1 MLTAGSR
8 LGSYEVIALLGA
20 GGMGEVYRAHDARLG
35 RDVALK
41 ILPQHF
47 ASDPERLARF
57 KREAQVLAAI
67 THPNIGAIF
76 GVEESVVDGARVEAL
91 VLELVE
97 GQTLAE
103 RISQGAIPLEEALP
117 IAKQIA
123 EALEAAHAQG
133 IVHRDLKPANVKITP
148 GGIVKVL
155 DFGLA
160 KLAEPETAASTTAP
174 VAFSISPTITSPAAT
189 GLGVV
194 LGTAAYMSPE
204 QAKGR
209 PADKYCDMWAFGA
222 VLYEMLTGR
231 RAFVGEDVGET
242 LAEVIKANVPWDALP
257 PETPPAIRRLLK
269 RCLVKDRRLRIA
281 DAGVA
286 RLEVD
291 EGLNELRAPAV
302 PTTVPSPRSR
312 WYGLLVPVA
321 AAVVTAAATGFG
333 VWEFARPTP
342 PPAPVPTRFTIELPQ
357 DVRLAVSTVQRVA
370 ITRDGRRLIY
380 NGIRGLSAQLYVRS
394 LDQLQS
400 QAIPGVEGVMG
411 AVFVSPDGE
420 WVGYNDV
427 REAKFKK
434 VRISGGP
441 PATIFD
447 NPGPGAGGFRGASWG
462 STGTIVFATTASP
475 ALMQVSDA
483 GGTPQPLT
491 KPQNG
496 ELHSSPH
503 FLPDGRALLFTISG
517 QGMPDRVAVV
527 RLDDRQPRVLLAGSS
542 PRFAESGHIVFLR
555 ERALWAVPF
564 DRDRLA
570 VAGEA
575 VPVLEGIAVAAIANA
590 AVFEIAANG
599 TLVYNPAAG
608 ATQVQ
613 RTLVWVDRQGREE
626 PVAAP
631 PRAYAYARLSPDGT
645 QLALDIRD
653 QESDIWLWNIAR
665 GTLSRFT
672 FERVPD
678 RAPMWSADGRRILF
692 ESDRAGSGNLF
703 WQSADGTGKVEQLA
717 EGNLLYP
724 SGVSPDGTRALFTGT
739 QNDVM
744 SVTLDGTRHVE
755 PVVQTPF
762 LERNATV
769 SPDGR
774 WMAYESNAST
784 RPEIYV
790 RPYPNVSTGQWLVST
805 NGGTRPLWAHSGREL
820 FYLAP
825 DGALMRVALEAGVT
839 WAAGVPTRL
848 FAGPYL
854 DADANALVGRTYDIS
869 LDDRRFLMIKD
880 QDARA
885 ATGPSLIVVEH
896 WTEELKKLAK

>member
-1 MLTAGSR
+1 ML
-8 LGSYEVIALLGA
+8 
-20 GGMGEVYRAHDARLG
+20 
-35 RDVALK
+35 
-41 ILPQHF
+41 
-47 ASDPERLARF
+47 AS
-57 KREAQVLAAI
+57 I

-76 GVEESVVDGARVEAL
+76 GLEDSLLDGVRVEAL

-103 RISQGAIPLEEALP
+103 RISQGPVPLEEALP
-117 IAKQIA
+117 TARQIA
-123 EALEAAHAQG
+123 EALEAAPAQG
-133 IVHRDLKPANVKITP
+133 IIHRDLKPANVKITP

-160 KLAEPETAASTTAP
+160 KLAEPETAASGTMGPT
-174 VAFSISPTITSPAAT
+174 AFSMSPTITSPAAT

-194 LGTAAYMSPE
+194 LGTASYMSPE

-231 RAFVGEDVGET
+231 RAFEGEDVGET
-242 LAEVIKANVPWDALP
+242 LAEVIKANVRWDALP
-257 PETPPAIRRLLK
+257 EGTPPAILRLLR
-269 RCLVKDRRLRIA
+269 RCLVKDRKVRVG

-286 RLEVD
+286 RLEID
-291 EGLNELRAPAV
+291 EGLNELRAPSVA
-302 PTTVPSPRSR
+302 PTVQSPRSR

-321 AAVVTAAATGFG
+321 AAVTTAEATGLG
-333 VWEFARPTP
+333 AWQFARSDSP
-342 PPAPVPTRFTIELPQ
+342 PPSVATRFTIELPQ
-357 DVRLAVSTVQRVA
+357 DVRLTPNTVQRVA
-370 ITRDGRRLIY
+370 ITRDGRRMIY
-380 NGIRGLSAQLYVRS
+380 NGIRGPSSQLYVRS

-400 QAIPGVEGVMG
+400 LAIPGVEGFIG
-411 AVFVSPDGE
+411 AIFVSPDGE
-420 WVGYNDV
+420 WVGYNDA

-434 VRISGGP
+434 VRLSGGP

-447 NPGPGAGGFRGASWG
+447 SPGPGAAGFRGASWG

-491 KPQNG
+491 KPRNG
-496 ELHSSPH
+496 EVHSSPH
-503 FLPDGRALLFTISG
+503 FLPDGRALLFTISSE
-517 QGMPDRVAVV
+517 GMPDRVAVV

-564 DRDRLA
+564 NRDRLA
-570 VAGEA
+570 VAGDA
-575 VPVLEGIAVAAIANA
+575 VPVLEGVTMASAANA

-599 TLVYNPAAG
+599 TLVYNPAA
-608 ATQVQ
+608 AAAQAQ

-626 PVAAP
+626 PIPAP
-631 PRAYAYARLSPDGT
+631 PRAYAYPRLSPDGT

-653 QESDIWLWNIAR
+653 QENDIWLWNIAR

-672 FERVPD
+672 FERVID

-692 ESDRAGSGNLF
+692 ESDHAGAGNLF
-703 WQSADGTGKVEQLA
+703 WQSADGTGKPEQLA
-717 EGNLLYP
+717 EGNLLFP
-724 SGVSPDGTRALFTGT
+724 SGVSPDGTRALFNGT
-739 QNDVM
+739 QNDLM
-744 SVTLDGTRHVE
+744 SVTLDGTRRVE
-755 PVVQTPF
+755 SLVQTPF
-762 LERNATV
+762 IERNAIV

-774 WMAYESNAST
+774 WMAYESNASS

-790 RPYPNVSTGQWLVST
+790 RPYPNVATGQWQVST
-805 NGGTRPLWAHSGREL
+805 NGGSRPLWAHNGREL

-825 DGALMRVALEAGVT
+825 DGALMRVVLEAAIR

-854 DADANALVGRTYDIS
+854 DGDANALNGRTYDVS

-880 QDARA
+880 QDTRA

>member
-8 LGSYEVIALLGA
+8 LGSYEVVALLGA
-20 GGMGEVYRAHDARLG
+20 GGMGEVYRAHDAMLG

-57 KREAQVLAAI
+57 KREAQVLASI

-76 GVEESVVDGARVEAL
+76 GLEDSVVDGVRVEAL
-91 VLELVE
+91 VLELVDGE
-97 GQTLAE
+97 TLAE
-103 RISQGAIPLEEALP
+103 RVSLGALALDEALP
-117 IAKQIA
+117 IARQIA

-133 IVHRDLKPANVKITP
+133 IIHRDLKPSNVKITP

-160 KLAEPETAASTTAP
+160 KFAEQETRASGTAP
-174 VAFSISPTITSPAAT
+174 SGFSMSPTITSPAAT

-222 VLYEMLTGR
+222 VLFEMLTGR
-231 RAFVGEDVGET
+231 RAFDGEDIGET
-242 LAEVIKANVPWDALP
+242 LAAVIKADVPWDALP
-257 PETPPAIRRLLK
+257 AETPPAIRRLLR
-269 RCLVKDRRLRIA
+269 RCLVKDRKARIA
-281 DAGVA
+281 DPAVA
-286 RLEVD
+286 RLEID
-291 EGLNELRAPAV
+291 EGFAESKAPASL
-302 PTTVPSPRSR
+302 PASRSSGSR
-312 WYGLLVPVA
+312 WRRLIPSAAAIAA
-321 AAVVTAAATGFG
+321 AAVTGVG
-333 VWEFARPTP
+333 TWEFARSDRPL
-342 PPAPVPTRFTIELPQ
+342 ASVPTRFTIELPQ
-357 DVRLAVSTVQRVA
+357 DVRLAGVTTQRVA
-370 ITRDGRRLIY
+370 ITRDGRRLVY
-380 NGIRGLSAQLYVRS
+380 NGSGGLTSHLYVRS

-400 QAIPGVEGVMG
+400 LAIPGVEGNIG
-411 AVFVSPDGE
+411 ALFVSPDGE

-427 REAKFKK
+427 GEAKFKK

-441 PATIFD
+441 PATICD
-447 NPGPGAGGFRGASWG
+447 NSNPGPGATGGFRGASWG
-462 STGTIVFATTASP
+462 SSGTIVFASTGSP

-491 KPQNG
+491 KTQNG
-496 ELHSSPH
+496 EVHSSPQ

-527 RLDDRQPRVLLAGSS
+527 RLDDRQPRTLFAGSS

-555 ERALWAVPF
+555 EGALWAIPF

-575 VPVLEGIAVAAIANA
+575 VPVLEGVATAGNVAL
-590 AVFEIAANG
+590 FDIAANG
-599 TLVYNPAAG
+599 SLVYNPAAAG
-608 ATQVQ
+608 QAQ

-626 PVAAP
+626 PIAAP
-631 PRAYAYARLSPDGT
+631 PRPYAYARLSPDNR

-653 QESDIWLWNIAR
+653 QENDIWLWNMAR
-665 GTLSRFT
+665 GTLTRFT
-672 FERVPD
+672 FERALD
-678 RAPMWSADGRRILF
+678 RDPVWSADGRRILF
-692 ESDRAGSGNLF
+692 ESNRAGNGNLF
-703 WQSADGTGKVEQLA
+703 WQSADGTGKPEQLA
-717 EGNLLYP
+717 EGNLLTP
-724 SGVSPDGTRALFTGT
+724 SGVSPDGKRALFSGT
-739 QNDVM
+739 SNDVM
-744 SVTLDGTRHVE
+744 SVTLDGTRRVE
-755 PVVQTPF
+755 PLVQTPF
-762 LERNATV
+762 FERNATV

-774 WMAYESNAST
+774 WMAYESNASS
-784 RPEIYV
+784 RSEVYV
-790 RPYPNVSTGQWLVST
+790 RPYPKVATGQWQVST

-825 DGALMRVALEAGVT
+825 DGAVMRVPVEAGAT
-839 WAAGVPTRL
+839 WAAGVPARL
-848 FAGPYL
+848 FSGPYL
-854 DADANALVGRTYDIS
+854 DGGANAFIGRTYDIS
-869 LDDRRFLMIKD
+869 RDDRRFLMIKD
-880 QDARA
+880 QDTHA
-885 ATGPSLIVVEH
+885 ATGPSLVVVEH

>member
-1 MLTAGSR
+1 MLAAGSR

-20 GGMGEVYRAHDARLG
+20 GGMGEVYRAHDGRLG

-41 ILPQHF
+41 FLPQRF

-57 KREAQVLAAI
+57 KREAQVLASI
-67 THPNIGAIF
+67 THPNIGTIF
-76 GVEESVVDGARVEAL
+76 GLEDSVLDGARVEAL

-103 RISQGAIPLEEALP
+103 RISQGPIPLEEALP
-117 IAKQIA
+117 IARQIA
-123 EALEAAHAQG
+123 EALEAAHAQN
-133 IVHRDLKPANVKITP
+133 IIHRDLKPANVKITP

-160 KLAEPETAASTTAP
+160 KLAEPEASPSGTAP
-174 VAFSISPTITSPAAT
+174 SAFSISPTITSPAAT

-209 PADKYCDMWAFGA
+209 PADRHSDMWAFGA

-231 RAFVGEDVGET
+231 RAFEGEDVGET

-257 PETPPAIRRLLK
+257 PETPPSIRRLLK
-269 RCLVKDRRLRIA
+269 RCLVKDRKLRIA

-286 RLEVD
+286 RLELD
-291 EGLNELRAPAV
+291 EGLIEFRSPVVASTLK
-302 PTTVPSPRSR
+302 SPRSR
-312 WYGLLVPVA
+312 WSGLMVPAA
-321 AAVVTAAATGFG
+321 AAVITAAATGFG
-333 VWEFARPTP
+333 VWEFTRSAPAS
-342 PPAPVPTRFTIELPQ
+342 APVPTRFTIELPQ
-357 DVRLAVSTVQRVA
+357 DVRLTNTTVQRVA

-380 NGIRGLSAQLYVRS
+380 NGIRGLTSQLYVRS

-400 QAIPGVEGVMG
+400 LAIPGVEGLIG
-411 AVFVSPDGE
+411 ALFVSPDGE
-420 WVGYNDV
+420 WIGYNDV
-427 REAKFKK
+427 RDAKFKK
-434 VRISGGP
+434 VRMSGGP
-441 PATIFD
+441 PATICD
-447 NPGPGAGGFRGASWG
+447 NPGPGAAGFRGLSWG
-462 STGTIVFATTASP
+462 SSGTIVFATTASP

-496 ELHSSPH
+496 EVHSSPH
-503 FLPDGRALLFTISG
+503 FLADGRTLLFTIAG
-517 QGMPDRVAVV
+517 QGMPDRIAVL
-527 RLDDRQPRVLLAGSS
+527 RLDDPQPRVLLAGAS
-542 PRFAESGHIVFLR
+542 PHFADSGHIVFLR

-564 DRDRLA
+564 DRDRLTIT
-570 VAGEA
+570 GEA
-575 VPVLEGIAVAAIANA
+575 VPVIEGIALAATSNA
-590 AVFEIAANG
+590 AVFDIAANG
-599 TLVYNPAAG
+599 TLVYNPAGGVAQ
-608 ATQVQ
+608 AQ

-631 PRAYAYARLSPDGT
+631 PRAYTYPRLSPDGT

-653 QESDIWLWNIAR
+653 QENDIWLWSIAR

-672 FERVPD
+672 LERASD
-678 RAPMWSADGRRILF
+678 RAPIWSADGRRILF
-692 ESDRAGSGNLF
+692 GSDRAGAGNLF
-703 WQSADGTGKVEQLA
+703 WQSADGTGKPEQLV
-717 EGNLLYP
+717 EGNLLLP
-724 SGVSPDGTRALFTGT
+724 SGVSPDGMRVLFSAS

-744 SVTLDGTRHVE
+744 SVTLDGTRRVD
-755 PVVQTPF
+755 PLVQTPF
-762 LERNATV
+762 IERNATV
-769 SPDGR
+769 SPDGH

-790 RPYPNVSTGQWLVST
+790 RPYPNTATGQWQVST
-805 NGGTRPLWAHSGREL
+805 NGGTRPLWAHSGKEL

-825 DGALMRVALEAGVT
+825 DNTLMRVPGEGRTTWTAG
-839 WAAGVPTRL
+839 APERL

-854 DADANALVGRTYDIS
+854 DGDANGLSARTYDIS

-880 QDARA
+880 PDTRA

-896 WTEELKKLAK
+896 WTEELKKLAN

>member
-8 LGSYEVIALLGA
+8 LGSYEVIALVGA

-41 ILPQHF
+41 ILPPNF

-57 KREAQVLAAI
+57 KREAQVLASL

-76 GVEESVVDGARVEAL
+76 GLEDTMLDGARVEAL

-103 RISQGAIPLEEALP
+103 RISQGPIPLEEALP
-117 IAKQIA
+117 IARQIA

-160 KLAEPETAASTTAP
+160 KLAEAETEASGTAP
-174 VAFSISPTITSPAAT
+174 SVFSISPTITSPAAT

-209 PADKYCDMWAFGA
+209 PADRHSDMWAFGA

-231 RAFVGEDVGET
+231 RAFDGEDIGET
-242 LAEVIKANVPWDALP
+242 LAEVIKAHVSWEALP
-257 PETPPAIRRLLK
+257 PETPAAVARLLK
-269 RCLVKDRRLRIA
+269 RCVVKDRKLRIA
-281 DAGVA
+281 DAGIA
-286 RLEVD
+286 RLEID
-291 EGLNELRAPAV
+291 EGLSELR
-302 PTTVPSPRSR
+302 VPSVAVTVRSARSR
-312 WYGLLVPVA
+312 WYRLVAPLA
-321 AAVVTAAATGFG
+321 AAVVAAAATGFG
-333 VWEFARPTP
+333 MWEFVRSNP
-342 PPAPVPTRFTIELPQ
+342 PPAPLPTRFTIELPQ
-357 DVRLAVSTVQRVA
+357 EVRLTGSTVQRVA

-380 NGIRGLSAQLYVRS
+380 NGIRGLNSQLYVRS

-400 QAIPGVEGVMG
+400 LAIPGVEGLIG
-411 AVFVSPDGE
+411 ALFVSPDGE

-441 PATIFD
+441 PATICD
-447 NPGPGAGGFRGASWG
+447 NPGPGAAGFRGVSWG
-462 STGTIVFATTASP
+462 ARGTVVFATTASP

-491 KPQNG
+491 KPQSG
-496 ELHSSPH
+496 EVHSSPH
-503 FLPDGRALLFTISG
+503 FLPDGRTLLFTVASA
-517 QGMPDRVAVV
+517 GMPDRVAVI
-527 RLDDRQPRVLLAGSS
+527 RLDDPQPRVLLAGAS
-542 PRFAESGHIVFLR
+542 PHFAESGQIVFLR

-575 VPVLEGIAVAAIANA
+575 VPVLEGVAMAGTTNA
-590 AVFEIAANG
+590 AVFDIAANG

-608 ATQVQ
+608 AAQAQ

-626 PVAAP
+626 PIAAP
-631 PRAYAYARLSPDGT
+631 PRAYTYPRLSPDGT

-653 QESDIWLWNIAR
+653 QENDIWLWNIAR

-672 FERVPD
+672 FERVLD
-678 RAPMWSADGRRILF
+678 RGPIWSADGRWILF
-692 ESDRAGSGNLF
+692 GSDRVGSGNLF
-703 WQSADGTGKVEQLA
+703 RQSADGTGKPEQLA
-717 EGNLLYP
+717 EGNFLYP
-724 SGVSPDGTRALFTGT
+724 SGVSPDGTRALFYGS
-739 QNDVM
+739 QSDVI
-744 SVTLDGTRHVE
+744 SVTLDGTRRTE
-755 PVVQTPF
+755 PLVQTPF
-762 LERNATV
+762 VERNATV

-774 WMAYESNAST
+774 WMAYESNASG
-784 RPEIYV
+784 RPEVYV
-790 RPYPNVSTGQWLVST
+790 RPYPNVATGQWQVST

-820 FYLAP
+820 FYLAA
-825 DGALMRVALEAGVT
+825 DGAVMHVPVDAGTT
-839 WAAGVPTRL
+839 WRAGGPERL
-848 FAGPYL
+848 FTGPYL
-854 DADANALVGRTYDIS
+854 DGDANALSARTYDIS

-880 QDARA
+880 QDTRGS
-885 ATGPSLIVVEH
+885 TGPSLIVVEH